1 MEMLK
6 RKAVG
11 LLRSAERYTKTDMVY
26 LAKGGFW
33 LSFAQA
39 AAALSAL
46 GLSIIVDRY
55 LDKEVY
61 GSYKYVMSVL
71 AIFGALTITGIG
83 TIVIR
88 EVARGK
94 DSVVRWAFATSAR
107 WALIPTI
114 ATLLFAGYTYTTGAH
129 ALAAAFAIAALVFP
143 LSNAAGVYQS
153 YFAGKK
159 DFKRSSTYWITANI
173 FTVVSIGVSML
184 VFGTVPAI
192 VATATIV
199 GALSSYVAYRI
210 ATRTIATHV
219 SADSDTDADNHASH
233 EGFAWHLS
241 GLNILSTA
249 SANVDKIVVF
259 HFLGPVAAATYVF
272 AMAIPDQFRAIF
284 KSAARIALPKL
295 AERSYDEVRST
306 LPRKMA
312 SGVALAALA
321 VIGYAFVAQYIYAFL
336 FPSYIEAVAYSRVLA
351 ITSIFVFGQVA
362 VATFQAH
369 GKTGNLYRYSAV
381 ADGMQIVVSVSLV
394 PIFGLWGAV
403 WSAVVGRGVA
413 FIYSI
418 VLLRRA

>member
-1 MEMLK
+1 MLK

-11 LLRSAERYTKTDMVY
+11 LLRGAERYTKTDMVY

-55 LDKEVY
+55 LDKGVY
-61 GSYKYVMSVL
+61 GSYKYVTSVL

-107 WALIPTI
+107 WALIPTF

-129 ALAAAFAIAALVFP
+129 ALAAAFAIAAFVFP

-173 FTVVSIGVSML
+173 FTVVSIGAAML

-192 VATATIV
+192 VATATIA
-199 GALSSYVAYRI
+199 GAVSSYIAYRI
-210 ATRTIATHV
+210 ATHSIVEDAG
-219 SADSDTDADNHASH
+219 SEGADNHASH

-336 FPSYIEAVAYSRVLA
+336 FPSYVEAVAYSRVLA

-381 ADGMQIVVSVSLV
+381 ADFMQIVVSISFV

>member
-1 MEMLK
+1 MLK
-6 RKAVG
+6 RTAVG

-33 LSFAQA
+33 LSFAQV

-61 GSYKYVMSVL
+61 GSYKYVTSVL

-107 WALIPTI
+107 WALVPTV

-173 FTVVSIGVSML
+173 FTVVSIGISML

-192 VATATIV
+192 VATATIA
-199 GALSSYVAYRI
+199 GALSSYIAYRI
-210 ATRTIATHV
+210 ATRTIVDHERV
-219 SADSDTDADNHASH
+219 ADHASH

-272 AMAIPDQFRAIF
+272 AMAIPDQFRALF

-295 AERSYDEVRST
+295 AERSYDEVRSA

-321 VIGYAFVAQYIYAFL
+321 VIGYAFVAQYIYTFL

-381 ADGMQIVVSVSLV
+381 ADVLQIIVSVSLV

-403 WSAVVGRGVA
+403 WSAVVGRGIA
-413 FIYSI
+413 FVYSI